1 MIFIFALIFVT
12 VNLLYWV
19 FVFSAL
25 SSYRQSRR
33 KDHGTEELSE
43 RSAVIIPVRY
53 ESDLSASCISS
64 FAEQY
69 PQTHELLIVDDHAG
83 IDSICQDFISKLYL
97 NRADQQSLDS
107 TEAGF
112 PIIRVIKNGYRQGKK
127 YALSYGIGQTEREL
141 IVFTDSDCYAA
152 SSKWLLKI
160 IAPFKN
166 ENIDIV
172 LGYSP
177 YISRNLLGLFIRF
190 ETFMAALQY
199 FSYALRGMPYM
210 GVGRNMAFRKSLFLT
225 NRGFDSHLDLIS
237 GSDDLFVS
245 EAAHSGNVAIEINP
259 DSFVYTY
266 PPESLKD
273 FIKQKTRHI
282 STSFRYHWKHKILL
296 GLYSMSHSAFY
307 LFSMVLLFSGEIRIA
322 LSLLLLRY
330 LIIALVSFRSF
341 ERLEEKKLFY
351 LFPFLDFL
359 MFIYYIIMPFFYFF
373 YDKKRWK

>member
-1 MIFIFALIFVT
+1 MIFIFALIFLT

-25 SSYRQSRR
+25 SFYKQGKTDDPESA
-33 KDHGTEELSE
+33 ELTAI
-43 RSAVIIPVRY
+43 SAVIIPVRY
-53 ESDLSASCISS
+53 EGDISGYGIGS
-64 FAEQY
+64 FTAQKPTAY
-69 PQTHELLIVDDHAG
+69 ELIIVDDHSG
-83 IDSICQDFISKLYL
+83 IDLKEFFQGFIEKSFL
-97 NRADQQSLDS
+97 NNADKQSFDS

-112 PIIRVIKNGYRQGKK
+112 PIFRLIKNEYRQGKK
-127 YALSYGIGQTEREL
+127 YALSYGIGHTEREL

-152 SSKWLLKI
+152 SSKWLFKI

-210 GVGRNMAFRKSLFLT
+210 GVGRNMAFRKSLFLK

-259 DSFVYTY
+259 EDRKSV
-266 PPESLKD
+266 
-273 FIKQKTRHI
+273 
-282 STSFRYHWKHKILL
+282 
-296 GLYSMSHSAFY
+296 
-307 LFSMVLLFSGEIRIA
+307 V
-322 LSLLLLRY
+322 
-330 LIIALVSFRSF
+330 
-341 ERLEEKKLFY
+341 
-351 LFPFLDFL
+351 
-359 MFIYYIIMPFFYFF
+359 
-373 YDKKRWK
+373 